1 MALFTA
7 HIEVAHLVLD
17 NPEAAALQ
25 ASVVGALNALHESQ
39 KLEARHAELLQQLS
53 FEACLPRDRSGRV
66 VLTRD
71 VQRQMLLE
79 GASSGDQRAALD
91 RAVEVCGDAPIR
103 VDDDWVIAEQVWNRV
118 DCRLQLPDAGRW
130 VPMFRKATAALSFAV
145 DEEVIDVNRVR
156 RCIENAL
163 NMTGVGMLR
172 PSYGRGRLV
181 FVELG
186 QGSSLA

>member
-25 ASVVGALNALHESQ
+25 VSVVGALNALHESQ
-39 KLEARHAELLQQLS
+39 KLQARHAELLQQLS

-71 VQRQMLLE
+71 IQRQMLLE
-79 GASSGDQRAALD
+79 GASSGEQRVALD
-91 RAVEVCGDAPIR
+91 SAVEVCGDAPIR
-103 VDDDWVIAEQVWNRV
+103 VDGAWVVAEQVWNRV
-118 DCRLQLPDAGRW
+118 DCRLQLTDAGRW

-156 RCIENAL
+156 LCIENAL
-163 NMTGVGMLR
+163 NMTGIGMLR
-172 PSYGRGRLV
+172 PSYGRGRLI
-181 FVELG
+181 FVEIG
-186 QGSSLA
+186 QGSNFA